1 MEIPFA
7 VLNGSKLEMYFLK
20 EFGQF
25 YIKLFQFT
33 SLLLEIL
40 FESGFWFI
48 RICNHWIEL
57 VFGEGDFFGGGGFF
71 CGGNLLVNMCT
82 SLLM

>member
-7 VLNGSKLEMYFLK
+7 VLNGSSKLEMYFLK

-33 SLLLEIL
+33 SPLLEIL
-40 FESGFWFI
+40 FESGFWFS
-48 RICNHWIEL
+48 RICNHWIDL
-57 VFGEGDFFGGGGFF
+57 VFEEADIFGGGG
-71 CGGNLLVNMCT
+71 
-82 SLLM
+82 